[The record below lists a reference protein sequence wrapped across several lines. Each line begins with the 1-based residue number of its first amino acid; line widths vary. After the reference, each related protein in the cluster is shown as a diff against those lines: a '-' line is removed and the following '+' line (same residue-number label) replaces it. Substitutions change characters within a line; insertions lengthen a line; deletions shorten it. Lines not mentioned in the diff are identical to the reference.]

1 MVYPLFHQSLI
12 FIIHLSNFKEI
23 KVYIFFYTLACF
35 KWSFYYEF
43 SSIFGSLLWNF
54 LWNVAAYYIL
64 RTNITLRM
72 NTTSRLFVSVSNIK
86 TLNQFIKDEDETPL
100 CIFETIPIGIIQE
113 NAAKEYP
120 AMCFKAL
127 RSHQFWRIVT
137 TRSASS
143 VRIKGRSIIL
153 IC

>member
-1 MVYPLFHQSLI
+1 MLYPLFHQSLI
-12 FIIHLSNFKEI
+12 FIIHISNFKEI
-23 KVYIFFYTLACF
+23 KVYFFFYISACF

-43 SSIFGSLLWNF
+43 SSIFGSLLRNF
-54 LWNVAAYYIL
+54 LRNVAAYYIL
-64 RTNITLRM
+64 RTKITLRM
-72 NTTSRLFVSVSNIK
+72 NITSRLFLWVSNIK
-86 TLNQFIKDEDETPL
+86 TLSQFIKDEDETPL

-127 RSHQFWRIVT
+127 RSHQVWRITT
-137 TRSASS
+137 TRSVSS
-143 VRIKGRSIIL
+143 VCITERSVIL